1 MRKVFSFHFVGYLTL
16 IIVVVII
23 NIALKYG
30 DDSSYYR
37 YFVKPIAP
45 ALILL
50 YFIKNIQNFKREKAL
65 LVISG
70 ILLFFLGDLFFLDR
84 YSVFSFNIAI
94 VLLVL
99 ARICFIVRFLNHEDF
114 KIKRIIPFLIF
125 CSFYILFI
133 FTAISNNLKDIYFI
147 QVLVY
152 FFVSLLFG
160 LFTYLRYRAV
170 NNTSFILVLIGYL
183 LMLIV
188 DGLTA
193 LNMFSSGFQYNF
205 FSSSV
210 IALAFNLSQFFI
222 VVGLLKEHPQ
232 PSQIKP

>member
-1 MRKVFSFHFVGYLTL
+1 MRKILSYHFIGYLTL

-37 YFVKPIAP
+37 YFIKPIVP
-45 ALILL
+45 ALILH
-50 YFIKNIQNFKREKAL
+50 YFFKNIRNYKREKAV
-65 LVISG
+65 LVVFG

-84 YSVFSFNIAI
+84 YSVFSFNMAI
-94 VLLVL
+94 VMLIF
-99 ARICFIVRFLNHEDF
+99 AKICFIVRFLNHEDF

-125 CSFYILFI
+125 CSLYILFI
-133 FTAISNNLKDIYFI
+133 LTAIINNIKDIYFV

-152 FFVSLLFG
+152 LFITLLFG

-170 NNTSFILVLIGYL
+170 NKVSFVLVLIGYL
-183 LMLIV
+183 LILVV
-188 DGLTA
+188 DGLSA
-193 LNMFSSGFQYNF
+193 LNMFTPGFQYNL
-205 FSSSV
+205 FSSTI

-222 VVGLLKEHPQ
+222 VVGLLKETPEI
-232 PSQIKP
+232 S